1 MCVCVLS
8 GPGSR
13 LRTPTSQSLRGPRA
27 APLRNRTA
35 VAHTAHTRSCPRS
48 KAQVRRRVQ
57 RRRKA
62 PPHTAARRELRGG
75 KGAPRRAAGA
85 AAVVSDVRHPPHPR
99 PHAAAA
105 VCAAPLPR
113 RNVFPSRFRPPLTPR
128 FRTPPSHPAHAC
140 CGRGCAALRARSA
153 ALRSVPAPSARLL
166 RRGGRPR
173 PHTGARSECRRL
185 LALVPRRRQA
195 LAAIGFFFS
204 MFVKEKDIL
213 ITHGRSE
220 HDKDAHLVSRYCG
233 ALRRAFISSSAGAS
247 ELPLLG
253 F

>member
-1 MCVCVLS
+1 MLGRESRGAPSTVCVCVLS

-85 AAVVSDVRHPPHPR
+85 AAVLSDVRHPPHPR
-99 PHAAAA
+99 PRAAAA

-195 LAAIGFFFS
+195 LAAIG
-204 MFVKEKDIL
+204 
-213 ITHGRSE
+213 
-220 HDKDAHLVSRYCG
+220 
-233 ALRRAFISSSAGAS
+233 
-247 ELPLLG
+247 
-253 F
+253 